1 MTIVCLNWTAFTKTA
16 RTVTTEIVS
25 YLTSV
30 FQTAEDQDA
39 YKYTCRLQSLMKG
52 RGHPHPWIFD
62 LWWSKVW
69 SGQRTYSTYSLLCL
83 LSYVLLSDNWKSRT
97 KILTEWTN
105 IKIMGFSW
113 KHCCIY
119 QHSTSYFSVWKKKP
133 HGCQYN
139 TCNRSILAHSSI
151 SKGKFKNN
159 VLIGQY
165 T

>member
-119 QHSTSYFSVWKKKP
+119 QHSTSYFSVWKKNP
-133 HGCQYN
+133 WLP
-139 TCNRSILAHSSI
+139 I
-151 SKGKFKNN
+151 
-159 VLIGQY
+159 
-165 T
+165 